1 MTRRRQPIGRRLRP
15 LRVGGVGIFAVFLS
29 ACIED
34 APLDSLDPQG
44 PFARRIDDLLFW
56 IAVGIF
62 VLVQAALVVA
72 VVVFRDRGE
81 TPEPRQ
87 VHGSPKL
94 EVVWTIIPALIL
106 AAVAVP

>member
-15 LRVGGVGIFAVFLS
+15 LRVGGVGFFAVFLS

-44 PFARRIDDLLFW
+44 PFARRIDDLFWLVFW

-72 VVVFRDRGE
+72 VVVSTVERHRSRVRSTGARSWRWCG
-81 TPEPRQ
+81 PSSRR
-87 VHGSPKL
+87 
-94 EVVWTIIPALIL
+94 
-106 AAVAVP
+106 